1 MSTAQVHP
9 VVLIKIPETQN
20 SEAKDRENERI
31 HDLLNKPELA
41 KRLLSPY
48 SRNIQ
53 SDFQGIFESGDHLIR
68 HLFLIRE
75 LLYPIKPQFSIGIG
89 QVTNP
94 INKVAAVI
102 IEGSALKQAQKGFL
116 KISNESGSLQIHGFT
131 RTIDELM
138 ESACDLLWHSSENW
152 KLNRLKIFNAKL
164 RGQSEKILA
173 EQLVI
178 SERAV
183 YKNITEGRLNT
194 WIRLVE
200 ALEGNI
206 TKALLQYRQ
215 I

>member
-1 MSTAQVHP
+1 M
-9 VVLIKIPETQN
+9 K
-20 SEAKDRENERI
+20 
-31 HDLLNKPELA
+31 
-41 KRLLSPY
+41 
-48 SRNIQ
+48 
-53 SDFQGIFESGDHLIR
+53 
-68 HLFLIRE
+68 
-75 LLYPIKPQFSIGIG
+75 
-89 QVTNP
+89 
-94 INKVAAVI
+94 
-102 IEGSALKQAQKGFL
+102 
-116 KISNESGSLQIHGFT
+116 
-131 RTIDELM
+131 
-138 ESACDLLWHSSENW
+138 SACDLLWHSSENW

-183 YKNITEGRLNT
+183 YKNIAEGRLNT